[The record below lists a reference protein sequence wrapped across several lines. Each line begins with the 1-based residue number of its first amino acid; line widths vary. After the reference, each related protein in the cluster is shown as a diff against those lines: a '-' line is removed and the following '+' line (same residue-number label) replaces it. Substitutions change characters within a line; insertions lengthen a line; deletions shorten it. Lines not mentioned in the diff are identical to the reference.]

1 MHGVGGDRMVRS
13 WSDMNQGS
21 RAEKERRSWLLREP
35 EEPCPEGDRTSVV
48 AKKRSNARGAKGGRK
63 VEILNKRRRE
73 ANTVNVHWTQ
83 FGEEQRPLQTFRW
96 SQVSVGRLGNERQP
110 RIEPERSMDALADL
124 LWSQPP
130 TGEPDAGNLPVRFGG
145 RGEADLCPYPYLS
158 TGGRRDRF

>member
-21 RAEKERRSWLLREP
+21 RAEKERRSWLLVEP

-110 RIEPERSMDALADL
+110 SSSLNDLWMRRLISSGVNHQLESRMRYVVFPLMWRWAAKPLA
-124 LWSQPP
+124 
-130 TGEPDAGNLPVRFGG
+130 
-145 RGEADLCPYPYLS
+145 
-158 TGGRRDRF
+158 